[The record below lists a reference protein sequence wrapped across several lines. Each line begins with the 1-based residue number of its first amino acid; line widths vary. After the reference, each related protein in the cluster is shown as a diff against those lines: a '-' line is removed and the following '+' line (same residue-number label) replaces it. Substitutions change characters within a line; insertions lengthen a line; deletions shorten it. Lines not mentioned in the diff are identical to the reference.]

1 MTASLIGKYRSK
13 GVLIDANLLIGLLV
27 GRLDPKYLPHCRA
40 TKNFTQDDFDRLA
53 FMVSQFDKIITTPH
67 ILTEVSNLAGRLPHP
82 LDTEFRTMFGH
93 ILQTLSEQSRP
104 AADIGRHEH
113 FVRFGLTDTAISM
126 IAPGSYLVLTV
137 DLALYGFLE
146 SRAVDVINFN
156 HIRMSVWQ

>member
-53 FMVSQFDKIITTPH
+53 LLVSQFDKIITTPH

-82 LDTEFRTMFGH
+82 LDTEFRAMFGRV
-93 ILQTLSEQSRP
+93 LETFSEQSRP

-126 IAPGSYLVLTV
+126 IAPGSYLVLTAE
-137 DLALYGFLE
+137 LPLYGLLLN
-146 SRAVDVINFN
+146 RGVDVINFN
-156 HIRMSVWQ
+156 HDRMTAWE